1 MKMKNV
7 FMLLLGAMLVL
18 GMAGGV
24 SAAIAG
30 EHTPAINQE
39 DLVDGKVTHETTVTL
54 ALAQAFE
61 VTLPANF
68 DMTDDDNDGVYTGLA
83 FVNATVH
90 LLDSG
95 KKLTVNATSEN
106 LETTNTF
113 HQLGGSNNVW
123 KLQLGETDTYL
134 DYVIRIGNAGDHID
148 LGATNTWYMSG
159 QNIISRTQ
167 AGSDSV
173 AMHFKLK
180 SDIGT
185 ATVGTYTDTLT
196 FTVAI
201 VNT

>member
-1 MKMKNV
+1 
-7 FMLLLGAMLVL
+7 MLLLGAMLVL
-18 GMAGGV
+18 SMAGGV
-24 SAAIAG
+24 AAAVAG
-30 EHTPAINQE
+30 EQPSVINQ
-39 DLVDGKVTHETTVTL
+39 DSLNSDGTASQPTTVTL
-54 ALAQAFE
+54 ALEQSFE

-68 DMTDDDNDGVYTGLA
+68 DMTDDDNDGSYTGLA
-83 FVNATVH
+83 WVNATVH
-90 LLDSG
+90 LLEYG
-95 KKLTVNATSEN
+95 KKLTVNATSAN
-106 LETTNTF
+106 LEETNTV

-123 KLQLGETDTYL
+123 KLQLGNEETYL

-159 QNIISRTQ
+159 QNIISRTN

>member
-7 FMLLLGAMLVL
+7 FMLLLGAMFVL

-30 EHTPAINQE
+30 EQTPAITQE
-39 DLVDGKVTHETTVTL
+39 DLVDGKTTQQTTVTL

-95 KKLTVNATSEN
+95 KKLTVNVTSDN
-106 LETTNTF
+106 LAETGTT
-113 HQLGGSNNVW
+113 HTEGGSNNVW
-123 KLQLGETDTYL
+123 KLQLGDTTTYL
-134 DYVIRIGNAGDHID
+134 DYVIRMGSVSDHVD
-148 LGATNTWYMSG
+148 LGSPNTWLRSG
-159 QNIISRTQ
+159 QNIISRTI
-167 AGSDSV
+167 AGEESK
-173 AMHFKLK
+173 ALHFKLK

-196 FTVAI
+196 FTVA
-201 VNT
+201 VVTA

>member
-1 MKMKNV
+1 MKKIL
-7 FMLLLGAMLVL
+7 MLLLGAMLVL
-18 GMAGGV
+18 SMAGGV
-24 SAAIAG
+24 AAAVAG
-30 EHTPAINQE
+30 EQTPAINQ
-39 DLVDGKVTHETTVTL
+39 DSLDSDGKANQYTTVTL
-54 ALAQAFE
+54 ALEQSFE

-68 DMTDDDNDGVYTGLA
+68 DMTDDDNDGIYTGLA
-83 FVNATVH
+83 WVNATVH
-90 LLDSG
+90 LLEYG

-106 LETTNTF
+106 LDETGTV

-123 KLQLGETDTYL
+123 KLQLGNERTYL
-134 DYVIRIGNAGDHID
+134 EYVIRIGNAGDHID

-159 QNIISRTQ
+159 QNIISRTS

-201 VNT
+201 VNA